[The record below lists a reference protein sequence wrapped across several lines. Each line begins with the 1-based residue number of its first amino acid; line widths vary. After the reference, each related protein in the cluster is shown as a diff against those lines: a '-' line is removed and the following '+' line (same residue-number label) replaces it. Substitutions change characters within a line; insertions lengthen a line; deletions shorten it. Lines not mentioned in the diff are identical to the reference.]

1 MLEEIIIATP
11 DEVIDTIIKYGVT
24 MDFMKWKYF
33 YIFIKNFIIFELY
46 V

>member
-24 MDFMKWKYF
+24 MDFM
-33 YIFIKNFIIFELY
+33 EL
-46 V
+46 